1 MKKVFSLILVLAL
14 MVSMMPAVYAAEI
27 TDAAPPAEEPTQP
40 VESSES
46 APTTE
51 NQDPSEATEPPSEE
65 MNVTEATETPE
76 TSEVTE
82 PSEAPEEAD
91 ATEATE
97 TTEATDAT
105 EPEVNEDPMMSQAL
119 IDSGFVTDQIQKKQV
134 GIEDP
139 GDYGISTFRVQKM
152 ATLRNCDP
160 MDFICKDG
168 TRQGFH
174 YADEDG
180 KAPWDYMNMIY
191 CLESNK
197 SFSVGSGHAGVG
209 ELPFDGSG
217 SVQGEKVW
225 YKLTADQR
233 VAIGLILLYG
243 APTKLWDESWG
254 INTSGLN
261 MQNPNVGYRYA
272 TQALIWEIANNMRE
286 AVPPYKRTNSY
297 WYDNAVGQC
306 MSADGSTDHFLVAY
320 NSIVSDMQLHN
331 VIPSFTGDFAAS
343 APEIQMTGNSTSV
356 TDSNKVL
363 SKFTF
368 TNGNGVS
375 YSKNGNTLTIS
386 VSGAVPTAVQSA
398 TATLPDPMASL
409 YEVWYNQYDSS
420 KQTCIKV
427 SVPASDP
434 VPAYFKLKAS
444 NGSLSL
450 KKTTEDGKNLAG
462 WQFSIYSDQNC
473 TKLISGPHTTD
484 SNGNISVA
492 NLTAGQV
499 WVKEIGHTN
508 ADIAKLYYCGST
520 NPQAVTIVAG
530 QTASVS
536 FHNKLS
542 LGVAKIVKTATNGGS
557 VSGWHFTVKNSS
569 GTVVGTYVT
578 DSSGVISVSLLP
590 GTYTVTETD
599 GAYKYWVNDPTPT
612 KTITVKANETATVTF
627 TNQYRGQAQIVKT
640 ATNGGSVSG
649 WHFTVKDSSG
659 KKVGDYV
666 TDSTGIITLDLE
678 PGTYTVTET
687 DGAYKYWVNDPTPT
701 KTVKVVAGQT
711 AKVTFQNQWRGQ
723 AQIVKTATNGGS
735 VAGWHFEVKDSN
747 GKVVG
752 NYQTDSTG
760 IITLDLE
767 PGKYTVT
774 ETDGVYKY
782 WLNDPEPTKTVT
794 VVAGQTTKVAF
805 QNQYRGQAQILK
817 AATNGGSVEGWHFSV
832 FTADGTKIGDYVTDS
847 TGIITLDLEPGVYT
861 VKETDGK
868 YTYWHNDPEPE
879 KTVTVVA
886 GQTSSVTFLN
896 KWIGKAKI
904 VKTLANPEAGTVEG
918 WQFTIS
924 RIVGEDTEYLDTV
937 TTSADGTIDYDL
949 EPGKYLITEL
959 IEENSLWECITDQS
973 VVIEVKAG
981 QTTEVPFTNAL
992 RPGKISI
999 HKVDTRGES
1008 LGSTEFTLEWS
1019 EDGIN
1024 WMPVSHTDSAVP
1036 QIGGCTTTG
1045 LLDGGRLVTDETGL
1059 VSFEGLYPT
1068 LHYRLT
1074 ETKAKEGY
1082 QLLGDYAYVGSLCAD
1097 KDFTVSLRVV
1107 NAKVFTLPETGSNAL
1122 ALMPIGLMLC
1132 AAVCM
1137 GALFVLKK
1145 KEI

>member
-40 VESSES
+40 VESTES

-76 TSEVTE
+76 TSDVTE

-97 TTEATDAT
+97 TTEATGAT

-225 YKLTADQR
+225 YKLSADQR

-508 ADIAKLYYCGST
+508 ADIAKLYYCSSA

-530 QTASVS
+530 QTASIS

-678 PGTYTVTET
+678 PG
-687 DGAYKYWVNDPTPT
+687 
-701 KTVKVVAGQT
+701 
-711 AKVTFQNQWRGQ
+711 
-723 AQIVKTATNGGS
+723 
-735 VAGWHFEVKDSN
+735 
-747 GKVVG
+747 
-752 NYQTDSTG
+752 
-760 IITLDLE
+760 
-767 PGKYTVT
+767 KYTVT

-847 TGIITLDLEPGVYT
+847 TGIITLDLEPGEYT

-886 GQTSSVTFLN
+886 GQTAKVTFLN

-937 TTSADGTIDYDL
+937 TTSAHGTIDYDL

-992 RPGKISI
+992 WPGKISI

-1008 LGSTEFTLEWS
+1008 LDSTEFTLEWS

-1024 WMPVSHTDSAVP
+1024 WMPVSYTDSAVP
-1036 QIGGCTTTG
+1036 QIGGCTTAG
-1045 LLDGGRLVTDETGL
+1045 LLDDGRLVTDETGL

>member
-1 MKKVFSLILVLAL
+1 M
-14 MVSMMPAVYAAEI
+14 
-27 TDAAPPAEEPTQP
+27 
-40 VESSES
+40 ESTES

-82 PSEAPEEAD
+82 PSEAPEEAG

-225 YKLTADQR
+225 YKLSADQR

-368 TNGNGVS
+368 ANGNGVS

-508 ADIAKLYYCGST
+508 ADIAKLYYCSST

-627 TNQYRGQAQIVKT
+627 TNQY
-640 ATNGGSVSG
+640 
-649 WHFTVKDSSG
+649 
-659 KKVGDYV
+659 
-666 TDSTGIITLDLE
+666 
-678 PGTYTVTET
+678 
-687 DGAYKYWVNDPTPT
+687 
-701 KTVKVVAGQT
+701 
-711 AKVTFQNQWRGQ
+711 RGQ

-847 TGIITLDLEPGVYT
+847 TGIITLDLEPGEYT

-879 KTVTVVA
+879 KTVTVVT

-1008 LGSTEFTLEWS
+1008 LDSTEFTLEWS

-1024 WMPVSHTDSAVP
+1024 WMPVSYTDSAVP
-1036 QIGGCTTTG
+1036 QIGGCTTAG
-1045 LLDGGRLVTDETGL
+1045 LLDDGRLVTDETGL

>member
-40 VESSES
+40 VESTES

-76 TSEVTE
+76 TSDVTE

-97 TTEATDAT
+97 TTEATGAT

-225 YKLTADQR
+225 YKLSADQR

-508 ADIAKLYYCGST
+508 ADIAKLYYCSST

-678 PGTYTVTET
+678 PG
-687 DGAYKYWVNDPTPT
+687 
-701 KTVKVVAGQT
+701 
-711 AKVTFQNQWRGQ
+711 
-723 AQIVKTATNGGS
+723 
-735 VAGWHFEVKDSN
+735 
-747 GKVVG
+747 
-752 NYQTDSTG
+752 
-760 IITLDLE
+760 
-767 PGKYTVT
+767 KYTVT

-886 GQTSSVTFLN
+886 GQTAKVTFLN

-1008 LGSTEFTLEWS
+1008 LDSTEFTLEWS

-1024 WMPVSHTDSAVP
+1024 WMPVSYTDSAVP
-1036 QIGGCTTTG
+1036 QIGGCTTAG
-1045 LLDGGRLVTDETGL
+1045 LLDDGRLVTDETGL

-1145 KEI
+1145 KEV

>member
-40 VESSES
+40 VESTES

-76 TSEVTE
+76 TSDVTE

-97 TTEATDAT
+97 TTEATGAT

-225 YKLTADQR
+225 YKLSADQR

-508 ADIAKLYYCGST
+508 ADIAKLYYCSST

-678 PGTYTVTET
+678 PG
-687 DGAYKYWVNDPTPT
+687 
-701 KTVKVVAGQT
+701 
-711 AKVTFQNQWRGQ
+711 
-723 AQIVKTATNGGS
+723 
-735 VAGWHFEVKDSN
+735 
-747 GKVVG
+747 
-752 NYQTDSTG
+752 
-760 IITLDLE
+760 
-767 PGKYTVT
+767 KYTVT

-817 AATNGGSVEGWHFSV
+817 AATNAGSVEGWHFSV

-868 YTYWHNDPEPE
+868 YTYWHNDSEPE

-1008 LGSTEFTLEWS
+1008 LDSTEFTLEWS

-1024 WMPVSHTDSAVP
+1024 WMPVSYTDSAVP
-1036 QIGGCTTTG
+1036 QIGGCTTAG
-1045 LLDGGRLVTDETGL
+1045 LLDDGRLVTDETGL

-1137 GALFVLKK
+1137 GALFLLKK

>member
-1 MKKVFSLILVLAL
+1 
-14 MVSMMPAVYAAEI
+14 
-27 TDAAPPAEEPTQP
+27 
-40 VESSES
+40 
-46 APTTE
+46 
-51 NQDPSEATEPPSEE
+51 
-65 MNVTEATETPE
+65 
-76 TSEVTE
+76 
-82 PSEAPEEAD
+82 
-91 ATEATE
+91 
-97 TTEATDAT
+97 
-105 EPEVNEDPMMSQAL
+105 
-119 IDSGFVTDQIQKKQV
+119 
-134 GIEDP
+134 
-139 GDYGISTFRVQKM
+139 
-152 ATLRNCDP
+152 
-160 MDFICKDG
+160 MD
-168 TRQGFH
+168 
-174 YADEDG
+174 
-180 KAPWDYMNMIY
+180 
-191 CLESNK
+191 
-197 SFSVGSGHAGVG
+197 
-209 ELPFDGSG
+209 
-217 SVQGEKVW
+217 
-225 YKLTADQR
+225 
-233 VAIGLILLYG
+233 
-243 APTKLWDESWG
+243 
-254 INTSGLN
+254 
-261 MQNPNVGYRYA
+261 
-272 TQALIWEIANNMRE
+272 
-286 AVPPYKRTNSY
+286 
-297 WYDNAVGQC
+297 
-306 MSADGSTDHFLVAY
+306 
-320 NSIVSDMQLHN
+320 
-331 VIPSFTGDFAAS
+331 
-343 APEIQMTGNSTSV
+343 
-356 TDSNKVL
+356 
-363 SKFTF
+363 
-368 TNGNGVS
+368 
-375 YSKNGNTLTIS
+375 
-386 VSGAVPTAVQSA
+386 
-398 TATLPDPMASL
+398 
-409 YEVWYNQYDSS
+409 
-420 KQTCIKV
+420 
-427 SVPASDP
+427 
-434 VPAYFKLKAS
+434 
-444 NGSLSL
+444 
-450 KKTTEDGKNLAG
+450 
-462 WQFSIYSDQNC
+462 
-473 TKLISGPHTTD
+473 
-484 SNGNISVA
+484 
-492 NLTAGQV
+492 
-499 WVKEIGHTN
+499 
-508 ADIAKLYYCGST
+508 
-520 NPQAVTIVAG
+520 
-530 QTASVS
+530 
-536 FHNKLS
+536 
-542 LGVAKIVKTATNGGS
+542 
-557 VSGWHFTVKNSS
+557 
-569 GTVVGTYVT
+569 
-578 DSSGVISVSLLP
+578 
-590 GTYTVTETD
+590 
-599 GAYKYWVNDPTPT
+599 
-612 KTITVKANETATVTF
+612 
-627 TNQYRGQAQIVKT
+627 
-640 ATNGGSVSG
+640 
-649 WHFTVKDSSG
+649 
-659 KKVGDYV
+659 
-666 TDSTGIITLDLE
+666 LD

-752 NYQTDSTG
+752 KYQTDSTG

-868 YTYWHNDPEPE
+868 YPYWHNDPEPE

-1008 LGSTEFTLEWS
+1008 LDSTEFTLEWS

-1036 QIGGCTTTG
+1036 QIGGCTTAG

-1074 ETKAKEGY
+1074 ETKTKEGY

-1137 GALFVLKK
+1137 GALIVLKK